1 MQNKIQSNGYRIGA
15 ISKRIGLSVDTLRYY
30 EKIGLLPRVHRT
42 ASGIRS
48 YCDKDISRLKF
59 IQRSQK
65 MDFTLAEIG
74 KLLQMR
80 EDPQHARRE
89 VHELTIKKLVE
100 IESYLQ
106 DLSKLRDEL
115 RQLTKL
121 CASSEK
127 GCPIIEDIESGKLNR
142 SQ

>member
-1 MQNKIQSNGYRIGA
+1 MQITQSNDYRIGEV
-15 ISKRIGLSVDTLRYY
+15 SKRLGLSVDTLRYY
-30 EKIGLLPRVHRT
+30 EKIGLLPRVYRT

-48 YCDKDISRLKF
+48 YSDKDLSRLKF

-80 EDPQHARRE
+80 EDPQHARQE
-89 VHELTIKKLVE
+89 AHELTIKKLVE

-115 RQLTKL
+115 KLLTKS
-121 CASSEK
+121 CASADN
-127 GCPIIEDIESGKLNR
+127 GCPIIEDIESGKWNDR
-142 SQ
+142 Q